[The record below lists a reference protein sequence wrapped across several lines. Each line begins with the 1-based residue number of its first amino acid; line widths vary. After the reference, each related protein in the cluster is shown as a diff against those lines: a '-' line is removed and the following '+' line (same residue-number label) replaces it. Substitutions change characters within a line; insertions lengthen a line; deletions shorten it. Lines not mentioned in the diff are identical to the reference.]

1 MTREDLE
8 STGAAAAPIRIAMW
22 SGPRN
27 LSTALM
33 RSFGNRRDT
42 AVEDEPLYA
51 NYLAA
56 TGLEHP
62 GREEVLRAQDPDAAS
77 VIRRLVG
84 PVPGGRRIW
93 YQKHMSHHLRE
104 GLEDLVPGWLDRL
117 RHAFLVRD
125 PARVIASFSKVVA
138 APTPE
143 DLGLPQQ
150 LRLLERLRSQ
160 GLDPPVLDAADIRR
174 DPRGTL
180 SELCGR
186 LGISFDEAMLA
197 WPPGPRDTDGVW
209 AKHWYASVERSIGFA
224 PPEEGPP
231 PKIPQ
236 ALQGVLAECRA
247 LHEAMLAS

>member
-1 MTREDLE
+1 MTREHGRD
-8 STGAAAAPIRIAMW
+8 SPPPIRIAMW

-51 NYLAA
+51 SYLAA

-62 GREEVLRAQDPDAAS
+62 GREDVIAAQDPDAAT

-84 PVPGGRRIW
+84 PVPDGRRIW

-104 GLEDLVPGWLDRL
+104 GLEDLVSGWLDRL

-125 PARVIASFSKVVA
+125 PARVIVSFSKVVA
-138 APTPE
+138 SPTPE

-160 GLDPPVLDAADIRR
+160 GLDPPVVDAADIRR
-174 DPRGTL
+174 DPRRAL
-180 SELCGR
+180 SELCRR
-186 LGISFDEAMLA
+186 LGIPFDEAMLA
-197 WPPGPRDTDGVW
+197 WPPGPRESDGVW
-209 AKHWYASVERSIGFA
+209 ARHWYASVERSTGFA
-224 PPEEGPP
+224 GPEEGPP
-231 PKIPQ
+231 LKVPQ
-236 ALQGVLAECRA
+236 ALRGVLAECQA
-247 LHEAMLAS
+247 LHRAMLAE